1 MLVILSL
8 VALFAGPLICQS
20 IQRRQGWF
28 TLLDAFIFVTIS
40 GLVLFHILPE
50 ALYHGGLISLLF
62 VALGLFG
69 PGLVEKYFHG
79 IANKAHN
86 YTLLFGVGG
95 LVLHAITDGGAL
107 VVGESHTA
115 WLLALGVI
123 LHRLP
128 VGLTVWWLLRPQ
140 YGRWL
145 PIAVLTAM
153 SIATLAGSYFGSQ
166 IIPHMSNQWLAWF
179 QALVTGSI
187 LHVVFHRPYQDKN
200 QVQDERQEKRM
211 AGWGTLFG
219 LVCLAAV
226 LLPHWLG
233 YVAHDHVHMD
243 SIWDRA
249 QMWQQAGASHGHET
263 ALALQRFISLAL
275 HSSPA
280 LLLAYLITYLI
291 NYFQMPARW
300 LAKLNRKRGAGDS
313 VKGAF
318 LGLSMPVCVPD
329 AARMYQQLQG
339 QGSSQVF
346 ALSFLLAA
354 PILSFDALLL
364 TWPLLGTQ
372 WLLLRLALAVCLVL
386 VIGLVIGRWLQRQ
399 EEHYHTPVAVE
410 LSQAQGSRLLQAI
423 RHSFEHLLDHT
434 APWILLGWIV
444 AATLAPT
451 PGWQVF
457 AEHLWL
463 QVILVIIVALPL
475 HLCAT
480 GLTPIVAVLL
490 LMGVSPGA
498 VLALL
503 LVGPTINLA
512 LFDFI
517 KKQQGQVV
525 ALSLFAAVVGFA
537 FIAGMGLN
545 QYAQVTPMPW
555 LEHDHNWTQEWLEY
569 ISLAVIC
576 ALFSVSLFKRGAR
589 AFLAELIPVN
599 LLKKHQHQHAHHDE
613 HQHGQHHG
621 HQH

>member
-1 MLVILSL
+1 MLVILSII
-8 VALFAGPLICQS
+8 ALFMGPFICQS
-20 IQRRQGWF
+20 IQQRKGWF
-28 TLLDAFIFVTIS
+28 SLLDAFIFVTIS

-50 ALYHGGLISLLF
+50 ALYHGGLVSFVF

-79 IANKAHN
+79 IANQAHN

-95 LVLHAITDGGAL
+95 LVLHAVTDGGAL
-107 VVGESHTA
+107 VVDESHTA

-140 YGRWL
+140 YGRML

-153 SIATLAGSYFGSQ
+153 SLATLAGSYFGSQ
-166 IIPHMSNQWLAWF
+166 VIPHMSNEWLAWF

-200 QVQDERQEKRM
+200 KAMDEVLEKRM
-211 AGWGTLFG
+211 AGLGTLFG
-219 LVCLAAV
+219 LLCLAAV

-233 YVAHDHVHMD
+233 YVAHNHVHMD

-249 QMWQQAGASHGHET
+249 QMWQGESLSGHGHET

-280 LLLAYLITYLI
+280 LLLAYAITYLL
-291 NYFQMPARW
+291 NYLRMPARW
-300 LAKLNRKRGAGDS
+300 LTQLNRHPGSTDS
-313 VKGAF
+313 IKGAF
-318 LGLSMPVCVPD
+318 LGLSVPICVPD
-329 AARMYQQLQG
+329 AARMYQNLQA
-339 QGSSQVF
+339 QGSSQIF
-346 ALSFLLAA
+346 ALSFLIAA

-364 TWPLLGTQ
+364 SWPLLGSQ
-372 WLLLRLALAVCLVL
+372 WVMLRLVLALLLILIIGVL
-386 VIGLVIGRWLQRQ
+386 VGRWLQKQ
-399 EEHYHTPVAVE
+399 EDMSHSQAVME
-410 LSQAQGSRLLQAI
+410 VNQAQGSRLLGAI
-423 RHSFEHLLDHT
+423 KHSYEHLIDHT
-434 APWILLGWIV
+434 APWIIVGWIV

-451 PGWQVF
+451 PGWQMF

-463 QVILVIIVALPL
+463 QILLVIVLALPM

-480 GLTPIVAVLL
+480 GLTPVAAVLL

-503 LVGPTINLA
+503 LVGPTINL
-512 LFDFI
+512 
-517 KKQQGQVV
+517 
-525 ALSLFAAVVGFA
+525 SLFSFIEKLQGKRVAITLFGSIAAFA
-537 FIAGMGLN
+537 FMAGWVLN
-545 QYAQVTPMPW
+545 QYAEVTVLPW
-555 LEHDHNWTQEWLEY
+555 LEHDHSWAQDWLEY

-576 ALFSVSLFKRGAR
+576 VLFAVSLFKRGAR
-589 AFLAELIPVN
+589 AFLAELIPAS
-599 LLKKHQHQHAHHDE
+599 LLKKHQHEHAHHHE
-613 HQHGQHHG
+613 HHH
-621 HQH
+621 H

>member
-1 MLVILSL
+1 MLVILSI
-8 VALFAGPLICQS
+8 VALFTGPLICQT

-69 PGLVEKYFHG
+69 PGLVEKYFHR
-79 IANKAHN
+79 IANQAHN

-95 LVLHAITDGGAL
+95 LVIHAITDGGAL
-107 VVGESHTA
+107 VVGESQTA

-140 YGRWL
+140 YGRAL
-145 PIAVLTAM
+145 PLAVLTAM
-153 SIATLAGSYFGSQ
+153 SLATIAGSYFGGQ
-166 IIPHMSNQWLAWF
+166 VIPHLSNQWLAWF

-200 QVQDERQEKRM
+200 QQLGARQEKRM

-233 YVAHDHVHMD
+233 YVAHNHVHMD

-249 QMWQQAGASHGHET
+249 QMWKQGGAHHGQET

-280 LLLAYLITYLI
+280 LLLAYFVTYLI
-291 NYFQMPARW
+291 NYLQVPTRW
-300 LAKLNRKRGAGDS
+300 LARLNRRQGPSDS
-313 VKGAF
+313 IKGAF
-318 LGLSMPVCVPD
+318 LGLSMPICVPD

-339 QGSSQVF
+339 QGASQVF

-364 TWPLLGTQ
+364 SWPLLGSQ
-372 WLLLRLALAVCLVL
+372 WLMLRLVLALCLVL
-386 VIGLVIGRWLQRQ
+386 LIGLLLGRWLQRQ
-399 EEHYHTPVAVE
+399 EDLAKITAPVE

-434 APWILLGWIV
+434 APWIILGWTV

-451 PGWQVF
+451 PGWQAF
-457 AEHLWL
+457 ADHLWL
-463 QVILVIIVALPL
+463 QIILVIAVALPL

-498 VLALL
+498 ALALL
-503 LVGPTINLA
+503 LVGPTINFA
-512 LFDFI
+512 LFHFI
-517 KKQQGQVV
+517 KKQQGQMV
-525 ALSLFAAVVGFA
+525 AVSLFVAVIGFA
-537 FIAGMGLN
+537 FCAGMVLN
-545 QYAQVTPMPW
+545 QYAQVTPIPW

-599 LLKKHQHQHAHHDE
+599 LLKKHQHQHAHHG
-613 HQHGQHHG
+613 HQHGHHHG
-621 HQH
+621 H